1 MMKKRV
7 ILLLL
12 MTAVL
17 LLLAGCTTTPTTTES
32 FDLSSPEAIAAAM
45 QSILIG
51 FFLFLPKMLAAMVLF
66 VITLYLAAWI
76 SKVVRRIMEKRR
88 ADPGITLL
96 VYYVTRWLIVIVG
109 LITALRQVNFEVT
122 AFLAGLGIL
131 GFTVGFALQDI
142 SQNVIAGLLLLI
154 QKPFALGDL
163 IQIDD
168 FTGIVLSVDLR
179 TTELR
184 TGDGHNVLIPNAH
197 VFTKPI
203 TNFSRQATWRI
214 AVPIG
219 VAYDSDLDKVQRV
232 TLQAIQTLPDVL
244 DDPAP
249 VIHFHTFNAYSIDF
263 TLFFWIDSRVTNP
276 LTARHPAILSLQKAY
291 AEAGIEIP
299 YPIQT
304 EIQVEGNG
312 NRDA

>member
-1 MMKKRV
+1 MMNKRV
-7 ILLLL
+7 IQILLV
-12 MTAVL
+12 TAVL
-17 LLLAGCTTTPTTTES
+17 LLLSGCTIETTTQPL
-32 FDLSSPEAIAAAM
+32 DLSSPEAISATL
-45 QSILIG
+45 QSILVG

-76 SKVVRRIMEKRR
+76 SKLIRRILEKRR
-88 ADPGITLL
+88 TDPGITLL
-96 VYYVTRWLIVIVG
+96 VYYIARWGIVIVG
-109 LITALRQVNFEVT
+109 MITALRQVNFEVT
-122 AFLAGLGIL
+122 TFLAGLGIL

-142 SQNVIAGLLLLI
+142 SQNVIAGLLLLV
-154 QKPFALGDL
+154 QKPFELGDL

-168 FTGIVLSVDLR
+168 FTGTVLSVDLR

-219 VAYDSDLDKVQRV
+219 VAYDSDLELVQRV
-232 TLQAIQTLPDVL
+232 TLQAIQNLPDVL
-244 DDPAP
+244 DDPTP

-276 LTARHPAILSLQKAY
+276 LTARHPAIMSLQKAY

-304 EIQVEGNG
+304 EIQFEGNG